1 MIRAALLLLGAGAAS
16 VVGPPAAIA
25 QRQAPAGADSVVD
38 RIVAVVGSR
47 AVTRSQV
54 MERMFQGTLQ
64 GGPPPTDPAERA
76 KMEKEIVAALVN
88 EELLVQEAGRDTAIK
103 ILEEDVT
110 KAVDANMRAT
120 RQRYTNESAYQHD
133 LRVAGFETA
142 DEYRLWLTEQQRRTF
157 QIRDLMQRLQA
168 GGKLK
173 SVAPTEHE
181 IREYFDEH
189 HSSFGKRSETVS
201 FRQIIIGPKPKAAA
215 RDQARAL
222 ADSILLE
229 LRKGGDFA
237 TAARRFSMDPQSKEN
252 GGDIGWIRRGIGLDQ
267 RFEDVAFA
275 LRPGVISEPVETP
288 FGFHLIQVTRA
299 QPAEVQVR
307 HILIRPALDQED
319 ADSALHIA
327 QQVREALGRGASF
340 DSLARLYHD
349 KAEERDL
356 DGIPVDALPQSYKDA
371 IDGVAPGQ
379 VSEIFTLQEP
389 GDPTRGKDAI
399 VLIDS
404 RAPAGDVR
412 YEDVKEQIRSLLAQQ
427 LTQDRYLERLK
438 QATLVE
444 LRSP

>member
-1 MIRAALLLLGAGAAS
+1 VIRAALLLLGVGAAS

-25 QRQAPAGADSVVD
+25 QRQAQGADSVVD
-38 RIVAVVGSR
+38 RIVAIVGAR
-47 AVTRSQV
+47 AITRSQI

-76 KMEKEIVAALVN
+76 RLEKEIVAALVN

-120 RQRYTNESAYQHD
+120 RQRYTNEGAYQHD

-168 GGKLK
+168 TNKLK
-173 SVAPTEHE
+173 SIAPTEKE
-181 IREYFDEH
+181 IRDYFNLHRTE
-189 HSSFGKRSETVS
+189 FGKRSETVS
-201 FRQIIIGPKPKAAA
+201 FRQIIIAPKPKPAAL
-215 RDQARAL
+215 ARAREL

-237 TAARRFSMDPQSKEN
+237 TAARRFSMDPQSREN
-252 GGDIGWIRRGIGLDQ
+252 GGDIGWVRRGIGLDQ
-267 RFEDVAFA
+267 RFEDVSFA
-275 LRPGVISEPVETP
+275 LRPGVISDPVETP

-307 HILIRPALDQED
+307 HILIRPELDQED
-319 ADSALHIA
+319 ADSALHLA
-327 QQVREALGRGASF
+327 EQVRQALVRGASF

-356 DGIPVDALPQSYKDA
+356 DGIPLDALPQAYKDA
-371 IDGVAPGQ
+371 IEGVAPGQ
-379 VSEIFTLQEP
+379 MTAVFKLQEP

-412 YEDVKEQIRSLLAQQ
+412 YEDVKEQIRQLLGQQ
-427 LTQDRYLERLK
+427 LTQDRYLDRLK